1 MVLKN
6 LYPAWLCQNSYCF
19 NGPVEIWSFPIEI
32 AWWIFPVRYVT
43 VYQAGSRPG
52 QFQHGFHHGRLS
64 KLHPLVADRQLR
76 YLWPGCNCG
85 GCVGECAMDLLKI
98 GRKSEETCFLEEKI
112 CRKPWFY
119 WLLTVFQPCFW
130 TEHVLQTM
138 DFSCFYSQTIQISS
152 GFPWFS
158 DFPFNTGILFLW
170 WSIGLL

>member
-1 MVLKN
+1 M
-6 LYPAWLCQNSYCF
+6 AI
-19 NGPVEIWSFPIEI
+19 EILSFPMKNGD
-32 AWWIFPVRYVT
+32 FPYLRKRLPE
-43 VYQAGSRPG
+43 GSKFLWP
-52 QFQHGFHHGRLS
+52 FTSFHHGRLS
-64 KLHPLVADRQLR
+64 KLHPLVADLHLR

-119 WLLTVFQPCFW
+119 WFLTVFQPCFW

-138 DFSCFYSQTIQISS
+138 DFSGFYSQTIQISS
-152 GFPWFS
+152 GFLWLS

-170 WSIGLL
+170 WSIGLLGK